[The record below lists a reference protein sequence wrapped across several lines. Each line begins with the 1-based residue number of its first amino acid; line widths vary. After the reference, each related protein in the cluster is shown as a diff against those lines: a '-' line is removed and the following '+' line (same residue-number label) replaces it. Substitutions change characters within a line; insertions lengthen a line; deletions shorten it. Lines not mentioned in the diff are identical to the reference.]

1 MTDSHSL
8 YSAFRE
14 KTLEHIFVAECLRHL
29 WRAGVFNAEV
39 LRADVDAAGYD
50 IVMEV
55 AERVR
60 HIQLKASYKG
70 SKTSRQTINRR
81 LLDKPSGCVVWIK
94 FDPDS
99 MDLGPFGWFGG
110 GPGEPLPGLGGFGQA
125 KHTKGNALGNKGYRR
140 NSVILRR
147 QDFEWIDASEDVLGR
162 LFGPIAGLRP
172 PGRIAT

>member
-1 MTDSHSL
+1 MTVGHSI

-55 AERVR
+55 AEQVR
-60 HIQLKASYKG
+60 HIQLKASFNG
-70 SKTSRQTINRR
+70 SRTIRQTINRR
-81 LLDKPSGCVVWIK
+81 LGDKPSGCVVWIK
-94 FDPDS
+94 FDPQT

-110 GPGEPLPGLGGFGQA
+110 GPGESLPSLDGFGQA
-125 KHTKGNALGNKGYRR
+125 KHTRGNAEGDKGYRR

-147 QDFEWIDASEDVLGR
+147 QDFEWIATSQDVIGR